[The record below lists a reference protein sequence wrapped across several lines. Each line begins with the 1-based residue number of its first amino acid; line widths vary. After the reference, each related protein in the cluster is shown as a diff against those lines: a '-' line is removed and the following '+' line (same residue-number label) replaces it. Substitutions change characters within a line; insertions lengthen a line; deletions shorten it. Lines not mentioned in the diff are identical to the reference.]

1 MLSRTMH
8 DIRYNPVRDEF
19 VVANPF
25 ANAILTFRGGA
36 TGQEPPIRI
45 IQGSKTRLEGPQRF
59 GLDST
64 RGEILVDGDGGTLIF
79 PVDAQGDVAP
89 KYIIPDGPRDTI
101 EVDPIH
107 NLLVDTA
114 GESLRIWERTG
125 PDSVRLRN
133 VIKGPKTGIDTPR
146 IAIYPEGNV
155 IVVGMR
161 GPGVMEPKGIFVGA
175 WSLDDNGDVPPR
187 WKIDKTMLK
196 PFAVALNPQQKEVYV
211 TDMRMNG
218 VLTYYFP
225 EVFEPRSPAPR
236 TAQANA
242 QGR

>member
-19 VVANPF
+19 VVGNPF

-36 TGQEPPIRI
+36 NGQEPPIRI
-45 IQGSKTRLEGPQRF
+45 IQGPKTRLEGPQRF
-59 GLDST
+59 GLDSV
-64 RGEILVDGDGGTLIF
+64 RGEILIDGDGGTLVF

-89 KYIIPDGPRDTI
+89 KYIIPDGPSDTI
-101 EVDPIH
+101 EVDSIH
-107 NLLVDTA
+107 NLLVDTQ

-125 PDSVRLRN
+125 DATVRLRN
-133 VIKGPKTGIDTPR
+133 TIKGPSTGIDTPR
-146 IAIYPEGNV
+146 IAIYPEGNM

-187 WKIDKTMLK
+187 WKIDKTMKK

-218 VLTYYFP
+218 VLTFYFP
-225 EVFEPRSPAPR
+225 EVFETR
-236 TAQANA
+236 TGTSAL
-242 QGR
+242 RR

>member
-19 VVANPF
+19 VVGNPF

-36 TGQEPPIRI
+36 NGQEPPIRI
-45 IQGSKTRLEGPQRF
+45 IQGPKTRLEGPQRF
-59 GLDST
+59 GLDPV
-64 RGEILVDGDGGTLIF
+64 RGEILIDGDGGTLIF

-89 KYIIPDGPRDTI
+89 KYIIPDGPSDTI

-107 NLLVDTA
+107 NLLVDTQ

-125 PDSVRLRN
+125 DATVRLRN
-133 VIKGPKTGIDTPR
+133 TIKGPNTGIDTPR
-146 IAIYPEGNV
+146 IAIYPEGNM

-161 GPGVMEPKGIFVGA
+161 GPGVMEPTGIFVGA

-187 WKIDKTMLK
+187 WKIDKTMKK

-218 VLTYYFP
+218 VLTFYFP
-225 EVFEPRSPAPR
+225 EVFESRAGTSALR
-236 TAQANA
+236 
-242 QGR
+242 R

>member
-1 MLSRTMH
+1 MH
-8 DIRYNPVRDEF
+8 DIRYNPVRDEI
-19 VVANPF
+19 VVGNPF

-36 TGQEPPIRI
+36 NGQEPPIRI
-45 IQGSKTRLEGPQRF
+45 IQGPHTRLEGPQRF

-64 RGEILVDGDGGTLIF
+64 RGEILIDGDGGTLIF

-89 KYIIPDGPRDTI
+89 KYIIPDGPSDTI

-107 NLLVDTA
+107 NLLVDTQ
-114 GESLRIWERTG
+114 GESLRVWERTG
-125 PDSVRLRN
+125 PDTVRLRN
-133 VIKGPKTGIDTPR
+133 TIKGPKTGIDTPR
-146 IAIYPEGNV
+146 IAIYPEGNM

-187 WKIDKTMLK
+187 WKIDKTMMK
-196 PFAVALNPQQKEVYV
+196 PFAVVLNPAQKEVYV

-225 EVFEPRSPAPR
+225 EIFERAPV
-236 TAQANA
+236 TAQ
-242 QGR
+242 RR

>member
-1 MLSRTMH
+1 MH
-8 DIRYNPVRDEF
+8 DIRYNPIRDEF

-25 ANAILTFRGGA
+25 ANAILTFRGA
-36 TGQEPPIRI
+36 ANGQEPPIRV
-45 IQGSKTRLEGPQRF
+45 IQGPKTRLNGPQRF
-59 GLDST
+59 GLDYT
-64 RGEILVDGDGGTLIF
+64 RGEIIVGGEGGTLFF

-89 KYIIPDGPRDTI
+89 THVVANGPDDTI

-107 NLLVDTA
+107 NLLVDTQ
-114 GESLRIWERTG
+114 GESLRIWQRG
-125 PDSVRLRN
+125 SDPYDMHVRN
-133 VIKGPKTGIDTPR
+133 VIKGPRTGIDTPR

-161 GPGVMEPKGIFVGA
+161 GPCVMEPKGIFVGA

-196 PFAVALNPQQKEVYV
+196 PFAVALNPEKKEVYV

-218 VLTYYFP
+218 VMTFYFP
-225 EVFEPRSPAPR
+225 EVFEKRAPV
-236 TAQANA
+236 AQS
-242 QGR
+242 R